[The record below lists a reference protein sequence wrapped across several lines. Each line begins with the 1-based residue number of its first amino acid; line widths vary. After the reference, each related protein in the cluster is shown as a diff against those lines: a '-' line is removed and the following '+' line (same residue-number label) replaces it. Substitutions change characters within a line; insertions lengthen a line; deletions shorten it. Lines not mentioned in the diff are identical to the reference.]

1 MKWEGEGREEDKGKK
16 KGRGKEKGEGREEDK
31 VRKKGRGKGK
41 GEWRGGRGIKAER
54 REGEN
59 KK

>member
-1 MKWEGEGREEDKGKK
+1 MKWEGEGREEDKGK
-16 KGRGKEKGEGREEDK
+16 
-31 VRKKGRGKGK
+31 KKGRGKGK

>member
-1 MKWEGEGREEDKGKK
+1 MKWE
-16 KGRGKEKGEGREEDK
+16 GEGREEDK
-31 VRKKGRGKGK
+31 VRKKGEGK